1 MEGEKQMVI
10 YCRKSRFTGRGESV
24 ENQEELCRQYISL
37 HFGMKAAK
45 AAEVYEDEGFSG
57 GNLERPQFRK
67 MMADAEKGRFQ
78 AIVVYRLDRISRNIG
93 DFAGLIQRLET
104 LSVDFISIKEQFDT
118 SSPMGRAMMFISS
131 VFSQL
136 ERETIAERIRDNMQ
150 ELAKTGR
157 WLGGTT
163 PTGYVSESVSYISG
177 DGKTRKACRLRLLDG
192 EGEMVKEIFQY
203 FLETGSLTQTETRL
217 LLEGRKT
224 KTGRDFS
231 RFAIKGI
238 LENPV
243 YMAADGDAYEYLEK
257 EGAEIFSGRESF
269 DGKKG
274 VMAYNRSLQ
283 QPGKAHKLRPV
294 SQWIIAAGSHEP
306 IVDGKT
312 WIRVQEQLER
322 NRKKSYRRP
331 RSNQALLSGLLIC
344 GNCGNYMRPKVNSR
358 SRNGAG
364 PAYVYRCSLK
374 ERSHGGCCTMENAK
388 GNWLDQQVL
397 KALKTIPEDQ
407 EEFWRQIRKTE
418 EKQGEKFPEKK
429 RKISLLIQE
438 DQGLEEEIRRLL
450 EALKEEGKAKEE
462 AAPYIL
468 EEIGRI
474 HGKRRILTDRI
485 KELKA
490 EGERDRK
497 DRERL
502 SEDNVPP
509 FSELPD
515 RMTLEEKRRMIRFLT
530 DKIMWDGETAHIYLK
545 GTERAWR
552 EREKNHF

>member
-1 MEGEKQMVI
+1 MVI

-45 AAEVYEDEGFSG
+45 TAEVYEDEGFSG

-93 DFAGLIQRLET
+93 DFAGLIQRLEK

-283 QPGKAHKLRPV
+283 QSGKAHKLRPI

-358 SRNGAG
+358 SRNGAE

-474 HGKRRILTDRI
+474 HEKRRILTDRI